1 MQNNFNFANIE
12 ISMNV
17 DQIVPK
23 VSPRFSLILYLTI
36 TLVVSFV
43 KREFELE
50 DVYDLNK
57 QLLYR

>member
-50 DVYDLNK
+50 GVYDLNK

>member
-50 DVYDLNK
+50 DVYDLKK